1 MNYLTRLGE
10 KIKLTRKSNGMS
22 QQQLAAKSGFD
33 YRYIGFLEKAKIN
46 PTIKTLER
54 IARALDVHVCEIL
67 PSETEDRERADI
79 YRLSE
84 REMMMYLV
92 MRNLHKADFKKLK
105 AIDKLIES
113 SIKKQPK

>member
-1 MNYLTRLGE
+1 MSYLNRLGE

-54 IARALDVHVCEIL
+54 IAQALDVNVCEIL
-67 PSETEDRERADI
+67 PSDTEDRERSDI

-84 REMMMYLV
+84 REMMMYQV

-105 AIDKLIES
+105 AIDQLIER